1 MKDLIL
7 NLLETYNVKNIKIS
21 GNEVRC
27 CCPFHEEDNPSF
39 SINLETGKYI
49 CFSGKCGKKGN
60 LISFISELTGKKYN
74 EVEQELQINFENLKY
89 NNIIKETL
97 DSFEKHKEDLNYVKY
112 NNYKFVEL
120 NNLLDEQKILNII
133 NIPKDISDIVKLK
146 ICLTNPYKK
155 RLVVPIDDNI
165 YEFRDLTKKSNHK
178 CLYESGIKI
187 SNYLFN
193 IIINKDDNNIFLCE
207 GTKDAMSVA
216 GFGFN
221 ACCTFGINISSKQI
235 LKILKLGMKK
245 VYILRD
251 NDVAG
256 KLSSKNTYKELKKFI
271 DCKIIKYPKD
281 FKYKDPNEMQQK
293 EEFLNLIKYNVNKGF
308 I

>member
-7 NLLETYNVKNIKIS
+7 NLLETYNVKNIKIA
-21 GNEVRC
+21 GDEIRC
-27 CCPFHEEDNPSF
+27 CCPFHEEKKPSF

-97 DSFEKHKEDLNYVKY
+97 NSFEKHKENLNYIKY

-120 NNLLDEQKILNII
+120 SNLLDEQKILNII
-133 NIPKDISDIVKLK
+133 NISKDISDIVKLK
-146 ICLTNPYKK
+146 ICLTNPYKR
-155 RLVVPIDDNI
+155 RLVVPIDDNV
-165 YEFRDLTKKSNHK
+165 YEFRDLTKKSDRK

-193 IIINKDDNNIFLCE
+193 IIINKDDDSIFLCE

-251 NDVAG
+251 NDEAG

-293 EEFLNLIKYNVNKGF
+293 EEFLNLIKYNINKGF